1 MSTTSCSDP
10 ACGSGF
16 RVPPGETPP
25 PRRSAMARRPLSAAF
40 LLLVLVAGCSGSG
53 KAAAGKT
60 PDPSRSASVSPIP
73 APTPTSHQA
82 ADAALILTMYA
93 DIDQAFQLKPDDGI
107 RALIA
112 SQYPGDSADVDF
124 ARCINAIVPGAK
136 TLPASKR
143 LTISPNI
150 ATLSEDP
157 GYTINSDRVKNLHPR
172 GRIYSTVITIT
183 DGGRPTTRERHQV
196 VLDGKAYQFSAC

>member
-1 MSTTSCSDP
+1 LVLLDADRPGQEMSAT
-10 ACGSGF
+10 
-16 RVPPGETPP
+16 
-25 PRRSAMARRPLSAAF
+25 RSPIAGAF
-40 LLLVLVAGCSGSG
+40 LLVVLVAGCSGSG
-53 KAAAGKT
+53 KPAADKSPGPTPAGTTSVLAT
-60 PDPSRSASVSPIP
+60 PA
-73 APTPTSHQA
+73 PTSHQA
-82 ADAALILTMYA
+82 ADSELILTMYA
-93 DIDQAFQLKPDDGI
+93 DINQAFQRKPDDGI

-150 ATLSEDP
+150 ASLTEDP
-157 GYTINSDRVKNLHPR
+157 GYTVNSDKVKNLHPR
-172 GRIYSTVITIT
+172 GRIYSTVLTIT
-183 DGGRPTTRERHQV
+183 DGTKPVTRERHQV